1 MCCTFFNPL
10 NFEYRRSLGLNLH
23 HHLRPRLLII
33 QWVVK
38 SANYTMRGAEVH
50 WPVVHSWHQCG
61 TSLWHTYIDVED
73 LLFAIVVFTH
83 RCGIF
88 VENSCGTK
96 VHKSNIRYILYDTST
111 IHIYI
116 ILNLQLAFQCEIYNV
131 DICWSTSIS
140 GTCLLVH
147 YGIFALDMWC
157 TIVFTNI
164 LKSSLQVEYRLKIF
178 LVHYHE
184 WIIQLQSGIRPFC
197 RSH

>member
-10 NFEYRRSLGLNLH
+10 DFEYRRSLGLNLH
-23 HHLRPRLLII
+23 HHLRPGLLII
-33 QWVVK
+33 QWVVE

-61 TSLWHTYIDVED
+61 TSLWHTHIDVED

-111 IHIYI
+111 IYI
-116 ILNLQLAFQCEIYNV
+116 
-131 DICWSTSIS
+131 STSTTGFS
-140 GTCLLVH
+140 MLGLYCRSLLKYKYFRH
-147 YGIFALDMWC
+147 MSTGALWNLC
-157 TIVFTNI
+157 FRYVVYNRIYTYPQVF
-164 LKSSLQVEYRLKIF
+164 LA
-178 LVHYHE
+178 
-184 WIIQLQSGIRPFC
+184 SGI
-197 RSH
+197 